1 MENSRWLN
9 LLQHAAYLEKRQLII
24 NIIVFS
30 LTQSVINMT
39 IYCHFKTND
48 SFIVLD
54 ISWHILSSICQNG
67 RGHLSLGNI
76 NELDF
81 CIFLQAIE
89 EAFVPVIKMEFDGI
103 EVRLIYQG

>member
-1 MENSRWLN
+1 
-9 LLQHAAYLEKRQLII
+9 
-24 NIIVFS
+24 
-30 LTQSVINMT
+30 MT

-48 SFIVLD
+48 SFIVFD

-67 RGHLSLGNI
+67 RGHFSMGDI

>member
-1 MENSRWLN
+1 MG
-9 LLQHAAYLEKRQLII
+9 
-24 NIIVFS
+24 
-30 LTQSVINMT
+30 
-39 IYCHFKTND
+39 D
-48 SFIVLD
+48 
-54 ISWHILSSICQNG
+54 
-67 RGHLSLGNI
+67 I

>member
-1 MENSRWLN
+1 MVEFTPICCVLREEAVNYHY
-9 LLQHAAYLEKRQLII
+9 QHYSL
-24 NIIVFS
+24 S

-39 IYCHFKTND
+39 IYCH
-48 SFIVLD
+48 SRQMIAFIVLD

-67 RGHLSLGNI
+67 RGHLSLGDI

-81 CIFLQAIE
+81 CIFIQAIE

-103 EVRLIYQG
+103 EVRLVYP